1 VMDFGEL
8 KKIVNNEIVNPLDHS
23 VILNKRAPYAKLE
36 NLEQMFERIHIW
48 EIQPTCENM
57 VVDFAKRIK
66 KQLPSNVK
74 LFAVKLHETATSY
87 AEWFAEDN

>member
-1 VMDFGEL
+1 
-8 KKIVNNEIVNPLDHS
+8 
-23 VILNKRAPYAKLE
+23 
-36 NLEQMFERIHIW
+36 
-48 EIQPTCENM
+48 M